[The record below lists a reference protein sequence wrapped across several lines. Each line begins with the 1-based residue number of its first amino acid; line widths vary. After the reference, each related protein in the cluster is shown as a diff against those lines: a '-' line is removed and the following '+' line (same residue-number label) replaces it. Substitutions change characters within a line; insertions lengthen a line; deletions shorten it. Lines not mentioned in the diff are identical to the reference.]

1 MGTQS
6 KRKVEE
12 VMHFLLEQQKKRL
25 DIHKNLK

>member
-1 MGTQS
+1 MDTQS

-12 VMHFLLEQQKKRL
+12 VMYFLLEQQKKRL